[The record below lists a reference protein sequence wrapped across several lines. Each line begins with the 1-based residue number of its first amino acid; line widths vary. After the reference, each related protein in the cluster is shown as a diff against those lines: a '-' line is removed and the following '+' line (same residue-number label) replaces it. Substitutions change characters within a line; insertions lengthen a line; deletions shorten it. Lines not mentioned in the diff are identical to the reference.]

1 MPYNGKVG
9 TSDNLNIMLG
19 ENSRTGDP
27 LKDQA
32 ERYSKL
38 LERYGKQSA
47 DSVEQYREALIKKH
61 NKQQKAELK
70 AIEKEIWDE
79 NASRAQKLAKNIGET
94 LSKALS
100 ASLTK
105 TFSSIDSYIQSYTQ
119 YMGSITTRLQ
129 GTGLSFNTLASNI
142 SRNLGT
148 SPYLKQ
154 TDMLNNLNKFVE
166 AGIAYNVES
175 RAYIATATQKIATT
189 FDAFDSSLL
198 RIIRIQ
204 QADSTVARV
213 GMESLLTK
221 FLNAQYQDT
230 SYLNR
235 SQNISGMLTEAES
248 LMGYKG
254 ASEFEYVVQK
264 WLGSM
269 SALGV
274 SENTISAL
282 ATGLG
287 YLGSGNVSA
296 LSGNTALQ
304 NLLVM
309 AASNAGLDYGSLLTG
324 GLNANTTNALLS
336 SIVGIGQN
344 IAYSGN
350 NVVRSQYANLFG
362 LNVSDLVSLTNIT
375 ANDLKEITGNIVSYE
390 QMRAETSKQ
399 LATMSQRT
407 TTSEKV
413 QNVLSNMLAGL
424 GANIA
429 TNPGLYGL
437 WEVATLMANS
447 GLDWNI
453 NLGFLGTGTS
463 TPLSTMLKTGV
474 VGVSG
479 LISAISAI
487 GNIASGNAGGTR
499 LDAWGEVE
507 TRGSGL
513 STTGFGSGN
522 GYRGISG
529 RTLSSSSYI
538 GSVDSSALSENFRT
552 IQEETTS
559 SVGEQEDSEL
569 EEAVKV
575 YIKEDVHYIREL
587 LTDWNTRMETN
598 PFMRFGLGG

>member
-9 TSDNLNIMLG
+9 TSDNLNIVIG
-19 ENSRTGDP
+19 DTSRTGDP
-27 LKDQA
+27 LRDQA

-47 DSVEQYREALIKKH
+47 DSVEKYREALIKKH

-129 GTGLSFNTLASNI
+129 GTGLTFNTLASNI
-142 SRNLGT
+142 SRNLST

-189 FDAFDSSLL
+189 FNAFDSSLL

-204 QADSTVARV
+204 QADSTVARI

-221 FLNAQYQDT
+221 FLNARYQDT

-254 ASEFEYVVQK
+254 ASEFEYVVQR

-296 LSGNTALQ
+296 LAGNTALQ

-324 GLNANTTNALLS
+324 GLNARTTNALLS

-375 ANDLKEITGNIVSYE
+375 ANDLKEITGN
-390 QMRAETSKQ
+390 
-399 LATMSQRT
+399 
-407 TTSEKV
+407 
-413 QNVLSNMLAGL
+413 
-424 GANIA
+424 
-429 TNPGLYGL
+429 
-437 WEVATLMANS
+437 
-447 GLDWNI
+447 
-453 NLGFLGTGTS
+453 
-463 TPLSTMLKTGV
+463 
-474 VGVSG
+474 
-479 LISAISAI
+479 
-487 GNIASGNAGGTR
+487 
-499 LDAWGEVE
+499 
-507 TRGSGL
+507 
-513 STTGFGSGN
+513 
-522 GYRGISG
+522 
-529 RTLSSSSYI
+529 
-538 GSVDSSALSENFRT
+538 
-552 IQEETTS
+552 
-559 SVGEQEDSEL
+559 
-569 EEAVKV
+569 VK
-575 YIKEDVHYIREL
+575 
-587 LTDWNTRMETN
+587 
-598 PFMRFGLGG
+598 